1 MQKTGR
7 IATRLELGLD
17 VLWKKLLELYGHAD
31 GHGQTDFVFTESA
44 IVHVEVCVVA
54 AVTRIEFKACFHED
68 AQVLCEHVLQTETEH
83 QTPVIEPFLFYAV
96 QVFMVNVVVR
106 PAGEEL

>member
-17 VLWKKLLELYGHAD
+17 VLYQA
-31 GHGQTDFVFTESA
+31 
-44 IVHVEVCVVA
+44 
-54 AVTRIEFKACFHED
+54 
-68 AQVLCEHVLQTETEH
+68 
-83 QTPVIEPFLFYAV
+83 PVIEPFLFYAV